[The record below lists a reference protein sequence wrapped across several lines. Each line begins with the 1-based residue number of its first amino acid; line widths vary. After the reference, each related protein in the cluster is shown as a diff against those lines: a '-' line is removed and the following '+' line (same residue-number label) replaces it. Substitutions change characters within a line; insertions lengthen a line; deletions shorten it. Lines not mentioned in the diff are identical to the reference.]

1 MRLARTLTGS
11 LLTLMSA
18 ATLAAVPSS
27 ADLILQG
34 GHVRTPDGWAESIA
48 VRAGVIVAVGDAA
61 ALRGFKGAQT
71 QVIDLQ
77 GATVIPGL
85 HDVHVHPLFAGVSER
100 QCKVEQGK
108 TMSAFLAAV
117 KDCTSKA
124 ATGTWI
130 RGGQWD
136 APALGEPMSL
146 ERLDAVTGD
155 HPAYFE
161 DSSGHSVWVN
171 SAALRIARVEE
182 TTANPPGGVI
192 EHDEHGHLTGVLR
205 EDAGLELLRGKIP
218 KPDAA
223 TLRSALQ
230 WSHEEMLS
238 HGLTSYTEAS
248 VGFTADFKSEMENYK
263 AFSAAKAVMPRA
275 TLCLTWGPDSADF
288 ERTLVER
295 NLYRSEFVQPDCV
308 KIFLDGVPTE
318 SHTAAML
325 EPYADT
331 VAGRDD
337 EAARRGMLFVSQDV
351 LNAAVTRF
359 DAQGLTVKFHA
370 AGDAAVRSGL
380 DAIAAA
386 RSRNGFGGLMHNV
399 GHCTFVSE
407 QDIQRARG
415 MGATFEVSPYLF
427 GPSSINEAI
436 GSAIGPARMERV
448 WPVREML
455 DAGALVVPGS
465 DWSVVPS
472 VNPWVGIEL
481 LVTRQ
486 RPGGSADR
494 FAPREAISVQEAI
507 DLFTVNA
514 ARQERT
520 SDRLGKIAP
529 GYWADLAVLEENPYA
544 IPATQLHD
552 VHVRLTLVGGAVAYR
567 ATKGRH

>member
-1 MRLARTLTGS
+1 LTGS
-11 LLTLMSA
+11 LLTLLATA
-18 ATLAAVPSS
+18 ALAAAPSA
-27 ADLILQG
+27 ADLILEG
-34 GHVRTPDGWAESIA
+34 GHIRTPDGWAEA
-48 VRAGVIVAVGDAA
+48 VAVQSGVIVAVGDAA
-61 ALRGFKGAQT
+61 HVHSLKGPHT
-71 QVIDLQ
+71 QIVELH

-85 HDVHVHPLFAGVSER
+85 HDVHVHPVFAGVSER
-100 QCKVEQGK
+100 QCKVDQGK
-108 TMSAFLAAV
+108 NMAAFQAAV
-117 KDCTSKA
+117 KNCAIKTAKGA
-124 ATGTWI
+124 WI

-136 APALGEPMSL
+136 APALGEPLNL

-171 SAALRIARVEE
+171 SAALRLAGVEE
-182 TTANPPGGVI
+182 KTPNPPGGVI

-230 WSHEEMLS
+230 WAHDEMLS

-248 VGFTADFKSEMENYK
+248 VGFTADFASEMNNYQ
-263 AFSAAKAVMPRA
+263 ALAASKVVMPRA

-295 NLYRSEFVQPDCV
+295 NLYRSEFVHPDCV

-325 EPYADT
+325 DPYADT

-337 EAARRGMLFVSQDV
+337 EASRRGILFAKQDV

-370 AGDAAVRSGL
+370 AGDAAVRAGL

-399 GHCTFVSE
+399 GHCTFVSSE
-407 QDIQRARG
+407 DIQRARG
-415 MGATFEVSPYLF
+415 IGATFEVSPYLF
-427 GPSSINEAI
+427 GPSPINDAI
-436 GSAIGPARMERV
+436 TAAIGPSRIERV

-472 VNPWVGIEL
+472 VNPC
-481 LVTRQ
+481 
-486 RPGGSADR
+486 
-494 FAPREAISVQEAI
+494 
-507 DLFTVNA
+507 
-514 ARQERT
+514 
-520 SDRLGKIAP
+520 
-529 GYWADLAVLEENPYA
+529 
-544 IPATQLHD
+544 
-552 VHVRLTLVGGAVAYR
+552 
-567 ATKGRH
+567 GRHRTTRHAAATRR